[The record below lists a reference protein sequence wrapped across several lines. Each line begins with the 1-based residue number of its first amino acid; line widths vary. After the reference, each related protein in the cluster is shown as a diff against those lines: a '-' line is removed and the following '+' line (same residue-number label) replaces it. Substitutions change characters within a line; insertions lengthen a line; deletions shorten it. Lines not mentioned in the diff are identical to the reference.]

1 MHDGL
6 NSVEGSRLALVS
18 LSTMWAK
25 GKFSHMAEFVAKAK
39 RFGFTQVEANSS
51 VSPRG
56 LDELIKTSVSISSI
70 HSPCPAVLSSK
81 GIPVA
86 NLSLSSLDEGEREE
100 AINFAKKT
108 IDLVSDVDAK
118 VIILHMGEVPIDI
131 GLENRLRQ
139 LYNRNCNETEEY
151 SQTREELIHQR
162 ASKVSPYLEAARR
175 SLKELSEY
183 NEHRGVVLG
192 LETRFYF
199 HEIPSID
206 EMNELLKEMEG
217 RQVGYWHDVGHAEVQ
232 QRLGFASHQEW
243 LTRFSHRM
251 VGIHLHDVLGISDH
265 RPPGSGDVDWRVVAK
280 YLPSGVVKVCE
291 IAEWNGEKSIQG
303 VVGFLQGRGVL

>member
-1 MHDGL
+1 
-6 NSVEGSRLALVS
+6 
-18 LSTMWAK
+18 
-25 GKFSHMAEFVAKAK
+25 
-39 RFGFTQVEANSS
+39 VEANSS
-51 VSPRG
+51 VSPQG
-56 LDELIKTSVSISSI
+56 LDELIKTSVPISSI

-86 NLSLSSLDEGEREE
+86 NLSLSSLDESEREE
-100 AINFAKKT
+100 AVNFAKKT

-131 GLENRLRQ
+131 GLESRLRH
-139 LYNRNCNETEEY
+139 LYNRNCSQTEEY

-183 NEHRGVVLG
+183 NERRGVVLG

-206 EMNELLKEMEG
+206 EMDELLKEMEG
-217 RQVGYWHDVGHAEVQ
+217 KQVGYWHDVGHAEVQ

-243 LTRFSHRM
+243 LTRFSHRT

-291 IAEWNGEKSIQG
+291 IAEWNEEKNVQG
-303 VVGFLQGRGVL
+303 VVGFLQGKGVL